1 MDAIKPMLDKI
12 LSNQL
17 TAFLFVFGCAVGAFI
32 GIAGGFW
39 ISYQTVIFL
48 GAY

>member
-1 MDAIKPMLDKI
+1 MDAIKPLLDKV

-17 TAFLFVFGCAVGAFI
+17 TAFLFVLGCSIGAVI
-32 GIAGGFW
+32 GIAGGYW
-39 ISYQTVIFL
+39 VTYQAVIYL